1 MHHMTVT
8 ILNLENAQMG
18 EQGTLTFLRGICKDN
33 ITNIFHSLIM
43 VYMSRVNHIFVA
55 VYNL

>member
-18 EQGTLTFLRGICKDN
+18 VLYRRRYLN
-33 ITNIFHSLIM
+33 I
-43 VYMSRVNHIFVA
+43 YSRHF
-55 VYNL
+55 

>member
-18 EQGTLTFLRGICKDN
+18 VHVPREPTRPLNINWINSLLATTKD
-33 ITNIFHSLIM
+33 IFDEY
-43 VYMSRVNHIFVA
+43 VT
-55 VYNL
+55 